1 MYVSIFEMFSIGLGP
16 SSSHTIGP
24 MKCAY
29 DFIQKY
35 ALSFKDANQ
44 IYVNLY
50 GSLAL
55 TGKGH
60 NTDKAVI
67 LGLLGHTPEAIDPA
81 LADEL
86 FEQCKRDKTLQIDG
100 KTFDFAYD
108 KNLLFHYTKCLP
120 YHANGIIFTLKK
132 DGEEI
137 KSQDYYSIGGGFFVH
152 GADAPSELETDEQ
165 NIAHHFDNAHELIE
179 LASQENKTIATLL
192 FENELCLRSESEI
205 KEGILHIW
213 QVMNSCIQNGL
224 NAQGI
229 LPGGLEVK
237 KRAYNLH
244 QKMLQKKESTQDRSE
259 LVDWLSVYSMAVN
272 EENASGGKV
281 VTAPTNGAAG
291 IIPAVLKY
299 HLEFFA
305 HDIADQEECILTFLL
320 TACAIG
326 GLYKKNASISAAEVG
341 CQGEVGVACS
351 MAAGA
356 LCAVK
361 GGSLWQIENAAE
373 IGMEHHLG
381 LTCDPIGGL
390 VQIPCIE
397 RNAVGA
403 NNAITAC
410 RLALMGDGS
419 HHIGLDSIIETMF
432 QTGKEMSS
440 KYKETSQAGLANA
453 KMRVSSISC

>member
-29 DFIQKY
+29 DFAKRY
-35 ALSFKDANQ
+35 ASFFDDANQ
-44 IYVNLY
+44 IYTHLY

-67 LGLLGHTPEAIDPA
+67 LGLLGHKSEEIRPTEANA
-81 LADEL
+81 L
-86 FEQCKRDKTLQIDG
+86 FEECQQTQILCI
-100 KTFDFAYD
+100 KNKAFDFIYGT
-108 KNLLFHYTKCLP
+108 NLIFHYTQSLP
-120 YHANGIIFTLKK
+120 YHANGIVFTLKK
-132 DGEEI
+132 DDKEI
-137 KSQDYYSIGGGFFVH
+137 ISQDYYSIGGGFFIH
-152 GADAPSELETDEQ
+152 GEDIDKKIESTQDKTKY
-165 NIAHHFDNAHELIE
+165 HFQNAHELIE
-179 LASQENKTIATLL
+179 LAEQEHKTIATLL
-192 FENELCLRSESEI
+192 LENELCYKDEKAV

-213 QVMNSCIQNGL
+213 QVMDECMQSGL
-224 NAQGI
+224 KTKGI
-229 LPGGLEVK
+229 LPGGLNVK
-237 KRAYNLH
+237 KRAYDLH
-244 QKMLQKKESTQDRSE
+244 QKLLQKKYSKQDRSE

-299 HLEFFA
+299 HLEFFS
-305 HDIADQEECILTFLL
+305 HEIEDKEECIITFLL

-397 RNAVGA
+397 RNAIGA

-419 HHIGLDSIIETMF
+419 HHVGLDSVIQTMF
-432 QTGKEMSS
+432 ETGKEMSS
-440 KYKETSQAGLANA
+440 KYKETSQAGLAQA
-453 KMRVSSISC
+453 DLRVNSVSC